1 MNNSKQSG
9 YALLEA
15 MIGLFVLG
23 VGLLGM
29 ASLQNQAVRISNSA
43 HLYSQ
48 ASYLASDMVERIR
61 ANREKR
67 DDYNLLYSDTISTPA
82 TDCGVSDCTPAGLIK
97 WDQYEWLEDLAD
109 QLPQGDGA
117 VTINGSTVTIQV
129 RFDDDMGGQSAA
141 QSTQAS
147 VKDGLVQLQLDS
159 QI

>member
-67 DDYNLLYSDTISTPA
+67 DDYNLLYSDTITAA
-82 TDCGVSDCTPAGLIK
+82 TDCGTSGCTPAQLIK
-97 WDQYEWLEDLAD
+97 WDQSEWLAALAD

>member
-1 MNNSKQSG
+1 MDYGKQSG

-67 DDYNLLYSDTISTPA
+67 DDYNLLYSDTITA
-82 TDCGVSDCTPAGLIK
+82 TTDCGTSGCTSAQLIK
-97 WDQYEWLEDLAD
+97 WDQSEWLDDLAN

-117 VTINGSTVTIQV
+117 IVINGNTVTIQV

-141 QSTQAS
+141 QSSQAS

>member
-1 MNNSKQSG
+1 MSKCKQSG
-9 YALLEA
+9 FALLEV
-15 MIGLFVLG
+15 MVGLFVLG

-29 ASLQNQAVRISNSA
+29 ASLQNQAVRLNNSA

-61 ANREKR
+61 ANRQKR
-67 DDYNLLYSDTISTPA
+67 DDYDLFFSDTVTAA
-82 TDCGVSDCTPAGLIK
+82 TDCGVSQCTSEQLK
-97 WDQYEWLEDLAD
+97 EWDQSQWLADLAD
-109 QLPQGDGA
+109 QLPQGDGE
-117 VTINGSTVTIQV
+117 VDIDGNTVTVKV

-141 QSTQAS
+141 QSAQAS